1 MEEKEDS
8 VVSFTRVFLEE
19 RSSQQRQ
26 NSWGRGGGG
35 KQTKELK
42 NTSCDNNMEVI
53 SNLSDLL
60 FSLQEKWVK
69 RWSGR

>member
-1 MEEKEDS
+1 MEEKDS

-19 RSSQQRQ
+19 RSSQQQQ
-26 NSWGRGGGG
+26 NSWGGGSGG